1 MKKILSIILLLM
13 VLLSG
18 VSCVKNPYNP
28 NETETNSV
36 NTNSAETNS
45 ANTNSTDENVGEN
58 ESVDNSS
65 IQSEIVLNMDNYKTY
80 LTYTSKTGQ
89 NDGGQQ
95 VKNYSHTVSG
105 ALRYAYYK
113 NVVVTFC
120 VKSKYSYD
128 DNFKYST
135 YEIPLNAA
143 GDASFTCKDL
153 NSDFGSY
160 LYGSFE
166 VTIENVSGEVI
177 IPNMKV

>member
-13 VLLSG
+13 VVLSS
-18 VSCVKNPYNP
+18 VSCVKNPNTP

-36 NTNSAETNS
+36 NTNSTEET
-45 ANTNSTDENVGEN
+45 VGEN
-58 ESVDNSS
+58 ELNATNKDESMDNSS

-80 LTYTSKTGQ
+80 LTFTSKTGQ
-89 NDGGQQ
+89 NDNGQQ
-95 VKNYSHTVSG
+95 VKNYYHTVSG
-105 ALRYAYYK
+105 ALRFAYYK

-128 DNFKYST
+128 DNCKYST
-135 YEIPLNAA
+135 YEVPLNAA
-143 GDASFTCKDL
+143 GDVSFTCKDL